1 MVFLNHHKLWEEN
14 ASWVPPEHPNVKL
27 NTDGSWRPN
36 TRLMGTGGVIRDC
49 VGRWL
54 FGFANS
60 ARTGDPLK
68 AELTA
73 VVEGLSL
80 CWNVGLRNIICETDC
95 GEVIE
100 ACESLVSLE
109 RWQVYAN
116 LVRALKELLSRN
128 WLISIRWIPREINKV
143 AHTLAGWGAS
153 SSVDYVVWH
162 KAPTFVLE
170 AVEWDV
176 MSSMDIV

>member
-1 MVFLNHHKLWEEN
+1 
-14 ASWVPPEHPNVKL
+14 
-27 NTDGSWRPN
+27 
-36 TRLMGTGGVIRDC
+36 MGTGGVIRDC

-54 FGFANS
+54 FGFANF
-60 ARTGDPLK
+60 ARTGDPFK

-73 VVEGLSL
+73 V
-80 CWNVGLRNIICETDC
+80 VGLRNIICETDC
-95 GEVIE
+95 AEVIE

-109 RWQVYAN
+109 RWQVYAD

-170 AVEWDV
+170 AVDLDV